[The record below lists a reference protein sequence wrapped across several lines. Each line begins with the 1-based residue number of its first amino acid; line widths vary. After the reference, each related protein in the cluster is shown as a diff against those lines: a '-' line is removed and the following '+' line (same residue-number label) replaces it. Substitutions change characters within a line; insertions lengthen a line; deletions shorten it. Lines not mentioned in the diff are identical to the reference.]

1 MRKLELNAESRMR
14 RQKTGFGSL
23 LSIFEVENVT
33 IFLLIIFFKPSRNK
47 WNISNTL
54 TINKLHPASEM
65 LQSFRVR
72 GPRSVDFLRHHS
84 KAYF

>member
-47 WNISNTL
+47 
-54 TINKLHPASEM
+54 
-65 LQSFRVR
+65 
-72 GPRSVDFLRHHS
+72 
-84 KAYF
+84 